1 MVQCPRF
8 LVNVPALIQEAMAL
22 GVLPIGVDPPGKLDG
37 QKTDENY

>member
-1 MVQCPRF
+1 
-8 LVNVPALIQEAMAL
+8 MAL